1 MKDQKF
7 IECLKKKKIVEF
19 PRAPRFIK
27 KELSSAAEDLEE
39 AKLGISLGKYKWPT
53 IQGYYAMYHAARAL
67 LFSQGYRDKSHYCLY
82 AALKALYV
90 RSGLMESELAE
101 AFYHAMIMRENADYR
116 SRFSRSGAAAVLKR
130 AEEFLDCAK
139 ELILRSSF

>member
-1 MKDQKF
+1 MRDQNF
-7 IECLKKKKIVEF
+7 IECLKKKKIVKF
-19 PRAPRFIK
+19 AKAPKFVK
-27 KELSSAAEDLEE
+27 KELSSASEDLEE
-39 AKLGISLGKYKWPT
+39 AKLGISVGKYKWPT